1 MASMTFKHY
10 TQSYGAN
17 TQASHWQAYQHTF
30 AFNRPHTH
38 CKRSSRVQDTYPGW
52 SESRGFTQGWPWS
65 KILHGLGFGE

>member
-38 CKRSSRVQDTYPGW
+38 TARDQVEFKTPTQDGLKVEG
-52 SESRGFTQGWPWS
+52 SL
-65 KILHGLGFGE
+65 KVGLGVRYYTD